1 MTKQAAGGM
10 THSMHLD
17 PGPFEKI
24 KTGAKTIELRLNDEK
39 RRKIQVGD
47 RIRFDNCS
55 DSSDSLLAEVI
66 ALHRFQDFRELYA
79 ALPLEKCGYLT
90 AEAVCHARAEDMLA
104 YYPMEMQQSYGVLGI
119 EIRLLRDGET

>member
-1 MTKQAAGGM
+1 M

-47 RIRFDNCS
+47 RILFGNRS
-55 DSSDSLLAEVI
+55 DPSSSLLAEVV
-66 ALHRFQDFRELYA
+66 ALHRFRDFRELYA
-79 ALPLEKCGYLT
+79 VLPLEKCGYLT

-104 YYPMEMQQSYGVLGI
+104 YYPMEMQQAYGVVGI
-119 EIRLLRDGET
+119 EVRLLRDVEI